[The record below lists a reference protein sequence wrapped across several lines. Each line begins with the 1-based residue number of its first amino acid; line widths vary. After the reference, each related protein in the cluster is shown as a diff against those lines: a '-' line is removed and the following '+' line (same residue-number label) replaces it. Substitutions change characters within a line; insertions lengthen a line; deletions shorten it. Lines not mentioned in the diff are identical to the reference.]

1 MNVGAAV
8 GNAKEQ
14 KHASEDIRQYRLKSS
29 RLKPQTRGQTQ
40 EDGFTRLI
48 IGMINDNQELFDV
61 NGSKPR
67 RGGQKQGLRRCR
79 TKAAHCL
86 WVTTKRCLPL
96 WVKTMGGAP
105 MLVQKYMIPSAA
117 ESEVRTATV

>member
-61 NGSKPR
+61 NGSKR
-67 RGGQKQGLRRCR
+67 QNLEGEVRSKDCGGAELRQRTVCGLRLRDAFLCGL
-79 TKAAHCL
+79 KL
-86 WVTTKRCLPL
+86 WVEHRC
-96 WVKTMGGAP
+96 WYRST
-105 MLVQKYMIPSAA
+105 
-117 ESEVRTATV
+117 